1 MRSTP
6 ATKMA
11 KPPPP
16 VPPRPSKTIIA
27 EALAKT
33 KKVAEAGPLRVAPSP
48 PVAAKPTDAESV
60 SRSNSSVN
68 VLLKKPVLD
77 RSISEEIKTTTRT
90 IVFQSSSM
98 NKSSSKI
105 QVSQNCQ
112 IVNDSASNESA
123 NNAHSEM
130 QNAASDNNSV
140 VNPVSESS
148 QNKLDKNWNEIL
160 NDRNHVNTLIDEM
173 FASVLEIPDDTP
185 VETTNNFIVHN
196 ENKKEREG
204 GSDQKKQP
212 TVLVINQNVD
222 DDCSSKTSGDDCKSN
237 SSTSERKHVKFDDK
251 QNHELLISELESM
264 KQEQQRILKRQ
275 RKPSQEIY
283 DENALPE
290 SPKIQHSDW
299 VEVNN
304 GEEVRLSSCQIT
316 IEDFKKTESSK
327 VLEDDII
334 SRLATMSSLHGLPPL
349 PKSLSGFSLLEDSA
363 LSNAPGSSRGA
374 TPPAGHYSPHSKAAV
389 NGNDVSPNLDVQ
401 LAILRREMVSL
412 LLLP

>member
-1 MRSTP
+1 
-6 ATKMA
+6 MA

-33 KKVAEAGPLRVAPSP
+33 KKVAEASPLRIAPSP
-48 PVAAKPTDAESV
+48 PVVAKPTETEGVA
-60 SRSNSSVN
+60 RSNSSVN
-68 VLLKKPVLD
+68 VLLKKPGLD

-98 NKSSSKI
+98 NKSSKV
-105 QVSQNCQ
+105 QVNQAGDSQMV
-112 IVNDSASNESA
+112 VNDSASNESA
-123 NNAHSEM
+123 NNAHSET
-130 QNAASDNNSV
+130 QNCTSDNNSV
-140 VNPVSESS
+140 KAVSESAA
-148 QNKLDKNWNEIL
+148 NKLDKNWNEIL

-185 VETTNNFIVHN
+185 VETTNNYIVHHANKN
-196 ENKKEREG
+196 EKG
-204 GSDQKKQP
+204 DGPDQKKQP

-222 DDCSSKTSGDDCKSN
+222 DDCSSKTSGEDSKSN

-264 KQEQQRILKRQ
+264 KKEQQRILKRQ

-283 DENALPE
+283 DENAAE

-327 VLEDDII
+327 ALEDDII

-374 TPPAGHYSPHSKAAV
+374 TPPAGHYSPHSKV
-389 NGNDVSPNLDVQ
+389 NGNDVSPNLDAQ

-412 LLLP
+412 LLP